1 MSAWRAAGRGAYCG
15 ILVASTL
22 VFAGLPATGDEVAYR
37 VAVDGLPSDTTKG
50 LFDGGSQ
57 LITLEDKPPPSVTA
71 LAARVKSDIELAT
84 KVLNAFG
91 YYDAAVKGAVDDEQ
105 SPVLAR
111 ITVTAGQRYGVGE
124 IRLLDAA
131 GAPLDPALSPHPVAM
146 PLVTGKKWRAQA
158 VLDAEALIIANLG
171 RQGRPFAKILHR
183 DAVLD
188 RPAHVINVTFAVD
201 PGPPARFGATRFDG
215 LDRLNR
221 SAAAALL
228 DWTEGETVD
237 MDKVEKTR
245 LRLVE
250 AGIFRTVT
258 IGLEPPGADGLAPVV
273 VTVGEAPPRTLGGGL
288 TYTTGE
294 GFGTKA
300 FWEHRNLFGNRE
312 KLRVTGRFA
321 QTGFGLTAR
330 AVRPDVRWRDV
341 DLVAQGELQHDT
353 LEAYDIDRAAV
364 SGGLEWRVDPQLFL
378 SGAVSLEQSHI
389 QDVRR
394 TEDYT
399 LLGLPLVA
407 RHDTTDDA
415 LDPTQGHRL
424 LLGLTPYYDLL
435 GPAGVFMP
443 VTVTGSTYF
452 ALDAEKDFVFAVRG
466 GLGATL
472 GPGTLTLP
480 ADKRFYAGGSDSVR
494 GFAYQK
500 AGPLDDDGDP
510 EGGRSLVSAGAE
522 LRWRVTKAIG
532 IVPFI
537 DGGSVFPTAYP
548 DFSGDFF
555 VGAGLGL
562 RYLSPIGP
570 LRLDVATPLLGK
582 RKSDDIVQI
591 YISIGQAF

>member
-1 MSAWRAAGRGAYCG
+1 MTARTALRSVG
-15 ILVASTL
+15 IALVAL
-22 VFAGLPATGDEVAYR
+22 VAQLIAGPPATGDEIAYR
-37 VAVDGLPSDTTKG
+37 VAVDGLPSKTTQA

-57 LITLEDKPPPSVTA
+57 LLALKDKPPPSITA
-71 LAARVKSDIELAT
+71 LAARLKTDIELAT

-91 YYDAAVKGAVDDEQ
+91 YYDAEITGAVDDER
-105 SPVLAR
+105 SPALASL
-111 ITVTAGQRYGVGE
+111 TVTANQRYRVGE
-124 IRLLDAA
+124 VRLLDTA
-131 GAPLDPALSPHPVAM
+131 GDPLDPALRPPADAM
-146 PLVTGKKWRAQA
+146 PLVEGKKWQAQS
-158 VLDAEALIIANLG
+158 VLDAEALIVATLG
-171 RQGRPFAKILHR
+171 RQGRPFAQIAGR

-188 RPAHVINVTFAVD
+188 RAAQVITVALTVD
-201 PGPPARFGATRFDG
+201 PGPPARFGTTRFDG
-215 LDRLNR
+215 LDRLDE
-221 SAAAALL
+221 AAAAAMIEWHAG
-228 DWTEGETVD
+228 DPVD
-237 MDKVEKTR
+237 MDLVEKTR
-245 LRLVE
+245 LRLVNS
-250 AGIFRTVT
+250 AIFRTVS
-258 IGLEPPGADGLAPVV
+258 IALEQPAADGLAPVV
-273 VTVGEAPPRTLGGGL
+273 VSVGEAPPRTVGGGL

-312 KLRVTGRFA
+312 KLKITGRFA
-321 QTGFGLTAR
+321 QTGFGATAR
-330 AVRPDVRWRDV
+330 AVRPDFHWRDV

-364 SGGLEWRVDPQLFL
+364 SGGVDWRVDPQLFL

-389 QDVRR
+389 RDVRR

-415 LDPTQGHRL
+415 LDPTEGHRL

-435 GPAGVFMP
+435 GPAGLFLP
-443 VTVTGSTYF
+443 VTLSGSTYV
-452 ALDAEKDFVFAVRG
+452 ALDTDKDFVFALRG
-466 GLGATL
+466 GIGATL
-472 GPGTLTLP
+472 GPATLTLP
-480 ADKRFYAGGSDSVR
+480 ADKRFYAGGGDSVR

-510 EGGRSLVSAGAE
+510 KGGRSLVSAGAE
-522 LRWRVTKAIG
+522 LRWRVTRSIG
-532 IVPFI
+532 LVPFI

-548 DFSGDFF
+548 DFSGDLF

-570 LRLDVATPLLGK
+570 LRLDVATPLVGK